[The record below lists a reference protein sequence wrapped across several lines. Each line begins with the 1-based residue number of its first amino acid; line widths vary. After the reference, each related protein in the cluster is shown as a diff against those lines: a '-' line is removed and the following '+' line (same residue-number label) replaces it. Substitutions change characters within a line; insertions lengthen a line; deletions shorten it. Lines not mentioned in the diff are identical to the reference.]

1 MTAAGLVI
9 LSLIGGIFATA
20 LEARRANLQRARAE
34 QRFNDVRRL
43 AHSLMFEIDDSVKD
57 LQGSTPTRRLIV
69 SRALEYLDS
78 LAGEAADNPT
88 LQRELATAYEKI
100 GDIQGN
106 PYSANLGDADG
117 ALASYRK
124 ALAIREKIKNVTNTL
139 DARMELGRSYR
150 ALGDI
155 LEQKGDVAGTME
167 NYRRSKATFEEL
179 AVANPQEFSVQDE
192 LGRSYETLG
201 DGLSRSENGTVERLK
216 SYQTALSIRE
226 TLLGQKPSDP
236 KLRRSVAVT
245 LLKIGAADDAKKAGA
260 VESIKRGIA
269 VLEKLSAENP
279 DNERAR
285 RDVGFGYYQLGNTLM
300 DAGDYPA
307 ALESRRKAF
316 AIRQEIAAQDPK
328 NAQARFDLADAHGD
342 LSEALTATG
351 ASVEALDQARQA
363 LSILQQLSA
372 ADPTNAVYLRNI
384 GLCYETSAQAL
395 SHLAADETRSKTQRI
410 KDWNEARSWF
420 EKALDLFSELRN
432 RGTLMPADSGQAG
445 KFAAKIR
452 QCDSAI
458 TQLTK

>member
-1 MTAAGLVI
+1 MERLPVI
-9 LSLIGGIFATA
+9 
-20 LEARRANLQRARAE
+20 ARR
-34 QRFNDVRRL
+34 
-43 AHSLMFEIDDSVKD
+43 
-57 LQGSTPTRRLIV
+57 
-69 SRALEYLDS
+69 
-78 LAGEAADNPT
+78 
-88 LQRELATAYEKI
+88 
-100 GDIQGN
+100 
-106 PYSANLGDADG
+106 
-117 ALASYRK
+117 
-124 ALAIREKIKNVTNTL
+124 LAIREKLKNVTDTL
-139 DARMELGRSYR
+139 DARMEMGRSYR

-167 NYRRSKATFEEL
+167 NYRHSKAIFEEL
-179 AVANPQEFSVQDE
+179 AAANPQEFSVQDE
-192 LGRSYETLG
+192 LARAYETLG

-216 SYQTALSIRE
+216 SYQTALSVRE

-236 KLRRSVAVT
+236 KLRRSVGVT
-245 LLKIGAADDAKKAGA
+245 LLKIGAADDAKKTDA

-269 VLEKLSAENP
+269 LLEKLSAENP

-300 DAGDYPA
+300 GAGDYPA

-351 ASVEALDQARQA
+351 ASIEALDQARQA

-372 ADPTNAVYLRNI
+372 ADPTNAVYVRNI
-384 GLCYETSAQAL
+384 ALCYETSAQAL
-395 SHLAADETRSKTQRI
+395 SHLAADETRSKTQRV

-420 EKALDLFSELRN
+420 EKALGLFSELRN

-452 QCDSAI
+452 ECDTAI
-458 TQLTK
+458 AQLTK